1 MSFESNTKLDI
12 DGVAEFLNLPSSK
25 VKKLASKKRIL
36 QNWGKYQNLFRFDKK
51 VSKIESGTVLYQ
63 NNGYF
68 ELIRGFPKIKRAMAV
83 EPAVKSHFKNSGT
96 VSVEEKMNG
105 YNVRV
110 ASINGDVTAF
120 TRSGI
125 VCPYTTERAKYL
137 IGQEFFEK
145 HPEFVL
151 YGEMVGPDNPY
162 VPKNIYNIESLDF
175 FIFDIRYKNTGEPLP
190 VYERRKLM
198 NDYNLNQV
206 QLFGEYKI
214 EEAPK
219 NITKIIKEIGKQE
232 REGVVIKDPQ
242 MRINAI
248 KYTSSESNCA
258 DLREGFK
265 FYNDFG
271 RDYFYSRVIREGFQ
285 SVELGESEEEFQE
298 RCLQLGRSILE
309 PMSRTMRKVAQGE
322 EVHDD
327 VQIRVKEPETIYEFE
342 KHLKRMGID
351 AKFGAPQQVGDE
363 YLVSIRK
370 LNQSTNDK
378 TKAIWNGSLWK
389 S

>member
-1 MSFESNTKLDI
+1 MSDESTIKLDI
-12 DGVAEFLNLPSSK
+12 DGAAEFLNLPPSK
-25 VKKLASKKRIL
+25 IKKLLSKRRIL
-36 QNWGKYQNLFRFDKK
+36 QNWGKYQHLFRFDKK
-51 VSKIESGTVLYQ
+51 VSKIDSGTVLYQ
-63 NNGYF
+63 NNEYF

-83 EPAVKSHFKNSGT
+83 EPAVKSHFSDIDT
-96 VSVEEKMNG
+96 VAVEEKMNG

-110 ASINGDVTAF
+110 ASIDGNVTAF

-125 VCPYTTERAKYL
+125 VCPYSTERAKYL
-137 IGQEFFEK
+137 IGHDFFNDY
-145 HPEFVL
+145 PELVL

-175 FIFDIRYKNTGEPLP
+175 FIFDIRYKNTGKPLP
-190 VYERRKLM
+190 VHERRKLI
-198 NDYNLNQV
+198 DKYGFRQV
-206 QLFGEYKI
+206 KLFGEYRI
-214 EEAPK
+214 DNAPE
-219 NITKIIKEIGKQE
+219 KIIEIIKKIGKQE
-232 REGVVIKDPQ
+232 HEGVVIKDPHMQ
-242 MRINAI
+242 INAI

-271 RDYFYSRVIREGFQ
+271 RDYFFSRVIRESFQ
-285 SVELGESEEEFQE
+285 SVEWGENEEDFQK

-309 PMSRTMRKVAQGE
+309 PMSRTIKKVSEGKE
-322 EVHDD
+322 IHEDVH
-327 VQIRVKEPETIYEFE
+327 IRVSEPETIYEFE
-342 KHLKRMGID
+342 RHLKRMGID
-351 AKFGAPQQVGDE
+351 AIFGTPQQTE
-363 YLVSIRK
+363 NMYLVKIRK